1 MNKKHLCRQQY
12 LRRCLKLSK
21 IKFQGLNKANNQKKK
36 SNRSFYIALAVCI
49 TAVGIAAWS
58 TYSSVM
64 NYLNPDTPATVKPST
79 SIGKAVSGITDGK
92 NDGKTQ
98 SSSDLNSTSSK
109 LTESVA
115 GQDADIEPADNDE
128 KADNVDTEPLT
139 QDNEQAIETGAS
151 VTPVDTQLLGALI
164 YPVGKTILK
173 DYSGE
178 NPVYSATF
186 GDWRVHS
193 GIDFA
198 ADKGAAVKAMAGGV
212 VKEIYSDDLL
222 GVTVVIEHNGG
233 FVGYYSGLGETTLV
247 RPGDAINAGDI
258 IGSVKSVPS
267 EISDE
272 PHLHLEIKVGDT
284 LVDPMEF
291 LDNRD

>member
-1 MNKKHLCRQQY
+1 M
-12 LRRCLKLSK
+12 SK
-21 IKFQGLNKANNQKKK
+21 IKFQGINKANNQKKK
-36 SNRSFYIALAVCI
+36 NNRSFYIALAVCI
-49 TAVGIAAWS
+49 AAVGIAAWS
-58 TYSSVM
+58 TYSSVK
-64 NYLNPDTPATVKPST
+64 NYLNPDTPAAVKPGISV
-79 SIGKAVSGITDGK
+79 GKAISGITDG
-92 NDGKTQ
+92 NDNSKAQ
-98 SSSDLNSTSSK
+98 PSSDLNSTSSK
-109 LTESVA
+109 LTESA
-115 GQDADIEPADNDE
+115 DNQDADTKPTNNDE
-128 KADNVDTEPLT
+128 KTDEVGTEPIT
-139 QDNEQAIETGAS
+139 QQNEQAVETGAS
-151 VTPVDTQLLGALI
+151 VAQVDTQLMGALV

-178 NPVYSATF
+178 TPVYSATF

-212 VKEIYSDDLL
+212 VKEIYNDDML
-222 GVTVVIEHNGG
+222 GVTIVIEHNGG
-233 FVGYYSGLGETTLV
+233 FIGYYCGLGETTLV
-247 RPGDAINAGDI
+247 KPGNAISAGDI

-284 LVDPMEF
+284 VVDPMEF

>member
-1 MNKKHLCRQQY
+1 M
-12 LRRCLKLSK
+12 SK
-21 IKFQGLNKANNQKKK
+21 IKFQGINKANSQKKK

-92 NDGKTQ
+92 DNGKTQ

-115 GQDADIEPADNDE
+115 GQDADVEPTNNDE
-128 KADNVDTEPLT
+128 KTDEVDTEPRT
-139 QDNEQAIETGAS
+139 QDNDQAIETGAS

-212 VKEIYSDDLL
+212 VKEIYNDDLL

-247 RPGDAINAGDI
+247 KPGDAINAGDI

-267 EISDE
+267 ELSDE
-272 PHLHLEIKVGDT
+272 SHLHLEIKVGDT

>member
-1 MNKKHLCRQQY
+1 M
-12 LRRCLKLSK
+12 SK
-21 IKFQGLNKANNQKKK
+21 IKFQGINKANNQKKK

-64 NYLNPDTPATVKPST
+64 SYLNPDTPATVKPST
-79 SIGKAVSGITDGK
+79 SIAKTVSGIIDGK
-92 NDGKTQ
+92 DNSKTQ
-98 SSSDLNSTSSK
+98 SSSDLNSTSSV
-109 LTESVA
+109 LTESA
-115 GQDADIEPADNDE
+115 QEQDADINLDENEENADE
-128 KADNVDTEPLT
+128 VDNEPLT
-139 QDNEQAIETGAS
+139 QDDEQAIETGTS
-151 VTPVDTQLLGALI
+151 VAPVDTQLLGALI

-212 VKEIYSDDLL
+212 VKEIYNDDLL

-247 RPGDAINAGDI
+247 KPGSAINAGDI

-267 EISDE
+267 ELSDE

-291 LDNRD
+291 LDSRD

>member
-1 MNKKHLCRQQY
+1 M
-12 LRRCLKLSK
+12 SK

-115 GQDADIEPADNDE
+115 GQEADIEPADNDE